1 MQTDHPLLKGLTSP
15 SPMYQCQE
23 LNHSEMIFTV
33 DISNAFQNT
42 SLPNR
47 EEMVY
52 LNLPHL

>member
-23 LNHSEMIFTV
+23 LNHFEMIFTV